1 MTGLVRL
8 ALFKFLRGKDGCFL
22 PNNATRRMS
31 RAPIHICFYSN
42 RCKWCE
48 AFITELKGTPYLSEF
63 KFVCVDPAPN
73 RPSLPSWLKK
83 VPTLVISEEPEPRTD
98 AEVMNW
104 LYERKLKDGGSRGG
118 GGGGAVGPTEPE
130 PFGLMGSSGGDLFN
144 DPYTFLDQDTSA
156 QGNGGLRGGER
167 GFSFL
172 NGGGAMGTREGS
184 SMGGAASIGSVSK
197 VSQKERLFD
206 QQMQAYMNSRDS
218 GMPQGP
224 KRI

>member
-1 MTGLVRL
+1 
-8 ALFKFLRGKDGCFL
+8 
-22 PNNATRRMS
+22 MS

-48 AFITELKGTPYLSEF
+48 AFITELKSTPYLSEF
-63 KFVCVDPAPN
+63 KFVCVDPSPS
-73 RPSLPSWLKK
+73 RPALPSWLKK
-83 VPTLVISEEPEPRTD
+83 VPTLVISGEPEPRTD

-118 GGGGAVGPTEPE
+118 GGGGGAGVGAGGPAEPE

-172 NGGGAMGTREGS
+172 NGGGGGLGTREGS
-184 SMGGAASIGSVSK
+184 SMGGGATISSVSK
-197 VSQKERLFD
+197 GSQKERLFD

>member
-1 MTGLVRL
+1 
-8 ALFKFLRGKDGCFL
+8 
-22 PNNATRRMS
+22 MS

-48 AFITELKGTPYLSEF
+48 AFVTELKSTPYLSEF
-63 KFVCVDPAPN
+63 KFVCVDPAPS
-73 RPSLPSWLKK
+73 RPALPNWLKK
-83 VPTLVISEEPEPRTD
+83 VPTLVISGEPEPRTD

-104 LYERKLKDGGSRGG
+104 LYERKLKDGGSRSGG
-118 GGGGAVGPTEPE
+118 GGGGAAGAAAGPAEPE
-130 PFGLMGSSGGDLFN
+130 PFGLMGTSGGDNFN
-144 DPYTFLDQDTSA
+144 DPYSFLDQDTSA
-156 QGNGGLRGGER
+156 QGNGGLLGDQR

-172 NGGGAMGTREGS
+172 NGGGGMGTREGS
-184 SMGGAASIGSVSK
+184 SMSAGVGASITSVGK
-197 VSQKERLFD
+197 GSQKERLFD